1 MEKQKNSIDDLF
13 REVLHDHE
21 IIPSE
26 RAKEYFLM
34 EVSEIKEEKR
44 FRRGLFLYLALGTM
58 IIMVVSA
65 IYLFSH
71 KSSETDTAIINSE
84 ARLHPREQKTNV
96 PDPLFQTNPNTNNNL
111 INKTSVKTDH
121 TPKSSYPI
129 HLNSDS
135 PKNIGSHKN
144 SIFPKN
150 SDSSKN
156 AEPLILQDHQLI
168 SDADTNSNYIPDRTD
183 EINEEP
189 DIIIPPQVTK
199 PQSESITEVQTPDT
213 SKILKPFSGDTI
225 VTQPPSNSQ
234 SKKKKQNVN
243 QDWYFSF
250 GVQYTP
256 EWMFNTIEE
265 GKYVNNFGAEGTF
278 TYGKY
283 SIRTGLGLSIT
294 KGTNE
299 LAVEYN
305 DYLGSYNKLDS
316 MSFTWNGAIHD
327 YIPTYYLKTQD
338 VYDSLMKL
346 DYPKIV
352 KRYTYLQIPVVF
364 GYDVLRSG
372 RFSVGLRAGPILSIL
387 LYSKQLSEEYDPGD
401 KKVISINNISPE
413 QVSLNW
419 QVMGGINASVR
430 LSKRINFEIEPMAKY
445 YFNSVYEKSDITKK
459 PWSIG
464 IRCAFIIK
472 L

>member
-1 MEKQKNSIDDLF
+1 
-13 REVLHDHE
+13 
-21 IIPSE
+21 
-26 RAKEYFLM
+26 
-34 EVSEIKEEKR
+34 
-44 FRRGLFLYLALGTM
+44 
-58 IIMVVSA
+58 
-65 IYLFSH
+65 
-71 KSSETDTAIINSE
+71 
-84 ARLHPREQKTNV
+84 
-96 PDPLFQTNPNTNNNL
+96 
-111 INKTSVKTDH
+111 
-121 TPKSSYPI
+121 
-129 HLNSDS
+129 
-135 PKNIGSHKN
+135 
-144 SIFPKN
+144 
-150 SDSSKN
+150 
-156 AEPLILQDHQLI
+156 
-168 SDADTNSNYIPDRTD
+168 
-183 EINEEP
+183 
-189 DIIIPPQVTK
+189 
-199 PQSESITEVQTPDT
+199 
-213 SKILKPFSGDTI
+213 
-225 VTQPPSNSQ
+225 
-234 SKKKKQNVN
+234 
-243 QDWYFSF
+243 
-250 GVQYTP
+250 
-256 EWMFNTIEE
+256 MFNTIEE

>member
-1 MEKQKNSIDDLF
+1 MEKEKNSIDDLF

-21 IIPSE
+21 ITPSE
-26 RAKEYFLM
+26 RAKEDFLK
-34 EVSEIKEEKR
+34 EVSEMKEEKW
-44 FRRGLFLYLALGTM
+44 FRRGLFLYIALGTM
-58 IIMVVSA
+58 IILGISA

-71 KSSETDTAIINSE
+71 KSSESDTLISKSE
-84 ARLHPREQKTNV
+84 ARLLPPEQKTSL
-96 PDPLFQTNPNTNNNL
+96 PDPLIHTNQNINNNRT
-111 INKTSVKTDH
+111 NKTSVKTDQ

-129 HLNSDS
+129 LLNND
-135 PKNIGSHKN
+135 SHKN
-144 SIFPKN
+144 N
-150 SDSSKN
+150 SSTKSDD
-156 AEPLILQDHQLI
+156 PLIPPNYQLI
-168 SDADTNSNYIPDRTD
+168 SDADTNSYNLPDKTG
-183 EINEEP
+183 EINEET
-189 DIIIPPQVTK
+189 DIIIPLQITNPE
-199 PQSESITEVQTPDT
+199 SEPITNVQTPDT
-213 SKILKPFSGDTI
+213 SKTLKPASNDTI
-225 VTQPPSNSQ
+225 VTQPPSDSQ
-234 SKKKKQNVN
+234 SKKKKPKSNP
-243 QDWYFSF
+243 DWYFSL
-250 GVQYTP
+250 GIQYTP
-256 EWMFNTIEE
+256 EWMFNTIEG
-265 GKYVNNFGAEGTF
+265 GKYVNNLGAEGTF

-283 SIRTGLGLSIT
+283 SIRTGMGLSIT

-316 MSFTWNGAIHD
+316 MSFSWDGAIHD
-327 YIPTYYLKTQD
+327 YIPTYYLKSQD

-346 DYPKIV
+346 EYPKIV

-372 RFSVGLRAGPILSIL
+372 IFSFGLRAGPILSVL

-401 KKVISINNISPE
+401 KKVISINDISPE

-419 QVMGGINASVR
+419 QFMGGINASVR
-430 LSKRINFEIEPMAKY
+430 LSKKISFEIEPMAKY

-464 IRCAFIIK
+464 IRCAIIIK